1 MAQIDSDKMVMF
13 EKRCRKAGLKVTHQ
27 RKAIYQTL
35 IESRE
40 HPSADHVY
48 RQIKE
53 SISTISLDTVNRTLQ
68 KFNELGL
75 AFTVEGSGEARRYDG
90 NMHDHQHFKCVK
102 CRRVIDFHHEEF
114 DNIDIPPSI
123 AKIYKIL
130 RKTVYFEGICDKCK

>member
-1 MAQIDSDKMVMF
+1 MAQIDNDKMVMF
-13 EKRCRKAGLKVTHQ
+13 EERCRKAGLKVTHQ

-35 IESRE
+35 IESKL
-40 HPSADHVY
+40 HPSADQVY
-48 RQIKE
+48 RQIKR

-90 NMHDHQHFKCVK
+90 NMHDHQHFKCIK
-102 CRRVIDFHHEEF
+102 CRRIIDFHHGEF
-114 DNIDIPPSI
+114 DDIDIPPAI

>member
-1 MAQIDSDKMVMF
+1 MAQVDSDKMVMF
-13 EKRCRKAGLKVTHQ
+13 EERCRKAGLKLTHQ

-40 HPSADHVY
+40 HPSADQVY

-102 CRRVIDFHHEEF
+102 CRRVIDFHHGEF
-114 DNIDIPPSI
+114 DDIDTPPDI